1 MGHRK
6 VFNKKS
12 MLNISQLDP
21 KWGEVSFPGCPT
33 NQKLKFYGCLLCC
46 IGMLLEKTPIEIMNE
61 VPDGWLKDGNM
72 KTDYLLAKYGYR
84 LVRQPVKEG
93 DPLPVKSERYIA
105 RTSLLSPRYPTHF
118 IVVNPDGTISDPGS
132 SSPLKTENR
141 YKLRINE
148 IRFLVKIG
156 GPKLSPLSIEERL
169 SALEAKIH

>member
-1 MGHRK
+1 
-6 VFNKKS
+6 
-12 MLNISQLDP
+12 
-21 KWGEVSFPGCPT
+21 
-33 NQKLKFYGCLLCC
+33 
-46 IGMLLEKTPIEIMNE
+46 MLLEKTPIEIMNE

-84 LVRQPVKEG
+84 LVRQKVFESA
-93 DPLPVKSERYIA
+93 PLPVKAERYIA

-141 YKLRINE
+141 YRATINE

-156 GPKLSPLSIEERL
+156 DAKLSPLTLEQRVARL
-169 SALEAKIH
+169 ESMIK